1 MFRQPQNKQKMH
13 LTPQVVLQAD
23 NIRIISAAQGF
34 EFAKNEQR
42 LETNL
47 TILLPYKTYNNKKN
61 Q

>member
-1 MFRQPQNKQKMH
+1 
-13 LTPQVVLQAD
+13 LQAD

-47 TILLPYKTYNNKKN
+47 TIFYHTATNKKKTNNNNKN